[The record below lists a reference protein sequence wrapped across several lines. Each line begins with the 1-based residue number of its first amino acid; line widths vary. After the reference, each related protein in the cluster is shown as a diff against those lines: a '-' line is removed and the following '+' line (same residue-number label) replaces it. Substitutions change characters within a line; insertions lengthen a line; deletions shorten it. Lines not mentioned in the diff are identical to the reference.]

1 MGFNRG
7 DYLAVIKQ
15 GEYDNDI
22 REACREHLPA
32 IDWRIIKAQFWQESR
47 FDPRATSPVGA
58 MGIAQIMPATWDRFG
73 KGDPYNA
80 QDSIIAGAKCMA
92 NMIGQWSRPRPDID
106 RLCLAMAS
114 YNAGLGHILKAQK
127 LSGDKALYSEIIEHL
142 PAVTGKSSNETIEYV
157 ENILGFWCGEVL
169 R

>member
-1 MGFNRG
+1 M
-7 DYLAVIKQ
+7 IKR
-15 GEYDNDI
+15 GEYDKIIQD
-22 REACREHLPA
+22 ACKENLPS

-47 FDPRATSPVGA
+47 FNHRATSPVGA

-73 KGDPYNA
+73 QGDPYNA
-80 QDSIIAGAKCMA
+80 LDSITAGAKCMA

-106 RLCLAMAS
+106 RICLAMAS

-127 LSGDKALYSEIIEHL
+127 LSGDKALYAEIIEHL
-142 PAVTGKSSNETIEYV
+142 PNVTGEHSRETIQYV
-157 ENILGFWCGEVL
+157 ENILGFWCKEVL